1 MPCGPFEGSHPEN
14 APQEDHSN
22 RTVACIWFPL
32 HSRENPFL
40 CILGLL
46 SIASGSQVPLAS

>member
-22 RTVACIWFPL
+22 RPVACIWFPL
-32 HSRENPFL
+32 RSRENPFL